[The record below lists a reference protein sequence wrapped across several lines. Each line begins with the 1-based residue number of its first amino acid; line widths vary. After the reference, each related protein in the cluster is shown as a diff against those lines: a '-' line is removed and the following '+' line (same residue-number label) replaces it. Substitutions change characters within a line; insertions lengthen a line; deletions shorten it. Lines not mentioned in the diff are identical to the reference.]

1 MFEILIPNRKFRVSP
16 QSFSIPDYT
25 TSNGD
30 PLSVSGV
37 IYDGTPHLHVI
48 SLVRAISNTPASVE
62 PSAISVVRKI
72 LAKARFGQGRV
83 IFTPRGSIFADPM
96 ALCSILSVMFLDSQ
110 SVEKELLNTA
120 IPTRGAGAGV
130 RPKFRTVIDAD
141 LYEAVM
147 LSSDKLCNSCSSA
160 QNQINPLWFDVSSPS
175 DWNKAPAKKPEVV
188 NDIPDDDSQQSEAAV
203 TVNAAE
209 AGTSPVLDIGLSA
222 LASMSNPAEP
232 QQQSALLE
240 LVKLL
245 ASGKKLTIQVS
256 LD

>member
-1 MFEILIPNRKFRVSP
+1 MFEILIPNRKFKVSP

-62 PSAISVVRKI
+62 PSTISVVRKI

-160 QNQINPLWFDVSSPS
+160 QNQINPLWFDISSPN
-175 DWNKAPAKKPEVV
+175 DWNKAPGKKPEVV
-188 NDIPDDDSQQSEAAV
+188 NDIPDDDSQQSEAAEN
-203 TVNAAE
+203 TAA
-209 AGTSPVLDIGLSA
+209 AGTSPVLDIGLRA
-222 LASMSNPAEP
+222 LASMSNPEP
-232 QQQSALLE
+232 QQQQSALLE